1 MAGPSSPSAEQAA
14 AAAKAAADAAAQEKQ
29 RAQETERAQAARAAA
44 LQRAAATKEWDAAAA
59 KIQAALDR
67 AAAARAEAG
76 APTPPPQEQKDGGSP
91 HLQHHDFHSAMMLH
105 EAAAVL
111 NLHAQAVSIQNIRS
125 LITTILDV
133 NSGNYARCRD
143 QFLLTTGKFS
153 LQDHVLVDAR
163 APASPDW
170 ARMDCVVQSWIT
182 GTLSDDLAEAISS
195 RGATAR
201 DLWVAVETHFLGNR
215 ETRTILLDVEFHG
228 FSQGDLSIADYCRR
242 FKKMADQLDDLGSPV
257 SDRTLVLNVLRG
269 LNERF
274 TSIGVHLRRARPFP
288 TFKEAQ
294 AELLLEEMNMARQS
308 SSAPPAA
315 FVASSTPKQVAP
327 SGGTGSG
334 GAGSS
339 TPSTPGSKPKNR
351 RSKRGGGNGGN
362 NSANTRAP
370 DAAAPSGGQA
380 ASAKSVASPWPSFW
394 NPWTRSIQM
403 WPGPRP
409 PLAPLPPRPQQAMLV
424 QPNQQQQAML
434 AQQLQQ
440 AQYQQAPGSAQDS
453 SSQWGAPQGF
463 YNPLA
468 GTPSWDQQSLASTF
482 STMTLHQPQ
491 PSNEWYFDS
500 GATSH
505 MTSQSDILSHTFP
518 MRYPT
523 PSSIIVGNGSLLPV
537 TATGTTVIHPS
548 LHLNNVLVS
557 PQLIKNL
564 ISVR

>member
-14 AAAKAAADAAAQEKQ
+14 AAAKAAADAAAQEKE
-29 RAQETERAQAARAAA
+29 RSQETEHAQAARAAA
-44 LQRAAATKEWDAAAA
+44 LQRAAAAEAEAAAATKERDAAAA

-133 NSGNYARCRD
+133 NSGNYARWRD

-257 SDRTLVLNVLRG
+257 SDRTLVLNVLCG

-294 AELLLEEMNMARQS
+294 AELLLEEMNMA
-308 SSAPPAA
+308 
-315 FVASSTPKQVAP
+315 
-327 SGGTGSG
+327 
-334 GAGSS
+334 
-339 TPSTPGSKPKNR
+339 
-351 RSKRGGGNGGN
+351 
-362 NSANTRAP
+362 
-370 DAAAPSGGQA
+370 
-380 ASAKSVASPWPSFW
+380 
-394 NPWTRSIQM
+394 
-403 WPGPRP
+403 
-409 PLAPLPPRPQQAMLV
+409 
-424 QPNQQQQAML
+424 
-434 AQQLQQ
+434 
-440 AQYQQAPGSAQDS
+440 Y
-453 SSQWGAPQGF
+453 
-463 YNPLA
+463 
-468 GTPSWDQQSLASTF
+468 
-482 STMTLHQPQ
+482 
-491 PSNEWYFDS
+491 
-500 GATSH
+500 
-505 MTSQSDILSHTFP
+505 
-518 MRYPT
+518 
-523 PSSIIVGNGSLLPV
+523 
-537 TATGTTVIHPS
+537 
-548 LHLNNVLVS
+548 
-557 PQLIKNL
+557 
-564 ISVR
+564 